1 MVGGYDGS
9 NRLDSTEI
17 YGEDVNVW
25 RTVADKLPHTQYMS
39 ITFIGN
45 RVLLFGE
52 QQIFKLKK

>member
-1 MVGGYDGS
+1 MTGGTDGS
-9 NRLDSTEI
+9 GNLDNTEI

-25 RTVADKLPHTQYMS
+25 RTVADKLPHRMDYMS

-52 QQIFKLKK
+52 

>member
-52 QQIFKLKK
+52 